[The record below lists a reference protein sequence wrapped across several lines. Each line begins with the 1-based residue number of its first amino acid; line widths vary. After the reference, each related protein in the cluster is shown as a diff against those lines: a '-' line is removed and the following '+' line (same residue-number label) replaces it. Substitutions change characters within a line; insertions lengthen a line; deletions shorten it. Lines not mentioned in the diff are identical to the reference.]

1 MRLEKI
7 RAFLALELP
16 APIQRN
22 LRLLQDE
29 FSFLDREIKWVKE
42 ANLHITLHFFG
53 SLSEREVG
61 QACSCAGAVARDM
74 EPFPVEIKGLGVFP
88 PRGKTRV
95 FWAGIGRGR
104 EELQELHTR
113 LGKEL
118 QRAGFALERR
128 AYTPHVTLGRFRK
141 PPTAAVPLQSEI
153 RQRGEVS
160 YGNFTAGDIALIQSI
175 LTPQG
180 PIYKVIQP
188 FDLGR

>member
-1 MRLEKI
+1 MERI

-88 PRGKTRV
+88 PWENKGFLGRNRKGKGRIT
-95 FWAGIGRGR
+95 GIAHPFGQRITKGRFCPGKKS
-104 EELQELHTR
+104 LHTPCYPGQVSQTSHSR
-113 LGKEL
+113 CPLAVRDKAAGGGEL
-118 QRAGFALERR
+118 R
-128 AYTPHVTLGRFRK
+128 
-141 PPTAAVPLQSEI
+141 
-153 RQRGEVS
+153 
-160 YGNFTAGDIALIQSI
+160 
-175 LTPQG
+175 
-180 PIYKVIQP
+180 
-188 FDLGR
+188 